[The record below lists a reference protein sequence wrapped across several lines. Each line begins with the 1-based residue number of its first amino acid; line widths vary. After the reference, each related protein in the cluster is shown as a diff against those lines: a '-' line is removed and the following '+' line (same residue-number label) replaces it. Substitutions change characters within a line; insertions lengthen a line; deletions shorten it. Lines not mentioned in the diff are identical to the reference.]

1 MHRCA
6 VSEERLARIETALAG
21 LTTKA
26 DLEVAIATAAA
37 GLATKADLAQFAT
50 KADLAQFATKADLAQ
65 FATKADLAQFAT
77 KADLEGVAK
86 NVDVTK
92 LGANVR
98 ALMRASEAARDDMR
112 VATAIALRLE
122 HTLADALV
130 QLQAMVQQQMRL
142 GDRVRALEDEREP
155 PPPS

>member
-50 KADLAQFATKADLAQ
+50 KADLVQ

-98 ALMRASEAARDDMR
+98 ALMRASEAARDDMQ
-112 VATAIALRLE
+112 VVTAIALRLE

-142 GDRVRALEDEREP
+142 GDRIRALEDEREP
-155 PPPS
+155 PPS

>member
-37 GLATKADLAQFAT
+37 GL
-50 KADLAQFATKADLAQ
+50 ATKADLAQ